1 MRNLLLS
8 SLIAIF
14 LSACT
19 FGHYGR
25 LKKTYLGYNVLIYQ
39 PKPIFGDNFNSFL
52 FKTNLAVYGKDFSG
66 LLVTKQMSPQDYR
79 VIFTT
84 ELGMKLFDF
93 EFKDTAFTL
102 HYCVPQFNKPKLLKV
117 IQKDIETLLMNGI
130 KDKKFDYFFDS
141 KDTCIVSRL
150 NEDSFQN
157 YYFVEKDSQHLV
169 KIEHAKKRRKKTTFT
184 LSNYQNDFP
193 GNILIQHHNI
203 KLKIELNLLKKSVN
217 GLIGLIK
224 GISLNT

>member
-1 MRNLLLS
+1 MKNLLLS
-8 SLIAIF
+8 SFIAILF
-14 LSACT
+14 SACH

-25 LKKTYLGYNVLIYQ
+25 LKEINECYYLATNL
-39 PKPIFGDNFNSFL
+39 KPLFGDNFNSFL
-52 FKTNLAVYGKDFSG
+52 FKTNITVYGKDYSG
-66 LLVTKQMSPQDYR
+66 LLVTKQMSPKDYR

-117 IQKDIETLLMNGI
+117 IQKDIETLLMNDL
-130 KDKKFDYFFDS
+130 DKKTFLKFNDS
-141 KDTCIVSRL
+141 KMFYSIHKTKIGKL
-150 NEDSFQN
+150 EY
-157 YYFVEKDSQHLV
+157 YYFTENTTEHLV

-193 GNILIQHHNI
+193 GNILIQHHDI
-203 KLKIELNLLKKSVN
+203 KLKIELNLLKK
-217 GLIGLIK
+217 
-224 GISLNT
+224 

>member
-8 SLIAIF
+8 SLIAIS

-19 FGHYGR
+19 FGHYSR
-25 LKKTYLGYNVLIYQ
+25 LTEVKNSS
-39 PKPIFGDNFNSFL
+39 PKPLKSLFGDNFNSFL
-52 FKTNLAVYGKDFSG
+52 FKTNITVYGKDFSG

-117 IQKDIETLLMNGI
+117 IQHDIETLLMSNI
-130 KDKKFDYFFDS
+130 VNKKVVEYADKKGLYS
-141 KDTCIVSRL
+141 VQKVEL
-150 NEDSFQN
+150 EKVQN
-157 YYFVEKDSQHLV
+157 YYFTENASQHLV
-169 KIEHAKKRRKKTTFT
+169 KIEQAKKRIKKTTFT
-184 LSNYQNDFP
+184 LSNYQTDFP
-193 GNILIQHHNI
+193 GNILIKHHDI
-203 KLKIELNLLKKSVN
+203 KLKIELNLLKK
-217 GLIGLIK
+217 
-224 GISLNT
+224 

>member
-1 MRNLLLS
+1 MKNLLLS
-8 SLIAIF
+8 SFIAILF
-14 LSACT
+14 SACH

-25 LKKTYLGYNVLIYQ
+25 LAKAPTASTTL
-39 PKPIFGDNFNSFL
+39 KPIFGDNFNSFL
-52 FKTNLAVYGKDFSG
+52 FKTNITVYGKDYSG

-117 IQKDIETLLMNGI
+117 IQKDIETLLMN
-130 KDKKFDYFFDS
+130 DLNKKTFKYFTDS
-141 KDTCIVSRL
+141 NMLYSIHMTKNGKLD
-150 NEDSFQN
+150 N
-157 YYFVEKDSQHLV
+157 YYFTEKSTARLV

-193 GNILIQHHNI
+193 SNILIQHHDI
-203 KLKIELNLLKKSVN
+203 KLKIELNLLKK
-217 GLIGLIK
+217 
-224 GISLNT
+224 

>member
-1 MRNLLLS
+1 MKNLLLS
-8 SLIAIF
+8 SFIVLLF
-14 LSACT
+14 SSCH
-19 FGHYGR
+19 FGQYR
-25 LKKTYLGYNVLIYQ
+25 SLTKTTTASTAL
-39 PKPIFGDNFNSFL
+39 KPIFGDNFNSFL
-52 FKTNLAVYGKDFSG
+52 FKTNITVYGKDYSG

-117 IQKDIETLLMNGI
+117 IQKDIETLLMNDLN
-130 KDKKFDYFFDS
+130 KKKFEYFTDS
-141 KDTCIVSRL
+141 KAAYLIHKTKNGKLD
-150 NEDSFQN
+150 N
-157 YYFVEKDSQHLV
+157 YYFVEKSTAHLV

-193 GNILIQHHNI
+193 SNILIQHHDI
-203 KLKIELNLLKKSVN
+203 KLKIELNLLKK
-217 GLIGLIK
+217 
-224 GISLNT
+224 